1 MGLRSFR
8 HFDSL
13 FKKPFSFLKKFKFG
27 KFATSGGARI
37 SVQGEQLL
45 RDM

>member
-13 FKKPFSFLKKFKFG
+13 FKKPFSLKKFKFG